1 MTLMTAQASFLIDA
15 GWFSVVLIGSQVAL
29 VSSVVVLLVIWWIEW
44 RKGSVW

>member
-15 GWFSVVLIGSQVAL
+15 SWFRVVLIGSQVAL